1 MSDNLRE
8 ATFEEQITNMILHV
22 LSIEVPLETKC
33 NIIDYI
39 LGLSRIHEDE
49 LKEALNTHAPQLAM
63 RKGKND
69 E

>member
-22 LSIEVPLETKC
+22 LSIEVPFETKRLM
-33 NIIDYI
+33 IGYI

-49 LKEALNTHAPQLAM
+49 LKEALNAPAPQLAM
-63 RKGKND
+63 RKGEN
-69 E
+69 